1 VSTASRGVAKPLDV
15 PAGDNLHLRAVL
27 EAQPITLM
35 RVGSDGSVLAVN
47 DAGLATIGAE
57 RHEQVLGTSFT
68 DRLPDDD
75 RASFLAFIKRVATG
89 HRGSLVVDL
98 NAFTGHHSTMQVRA
112 TAHPGAPDGIE
123 SVLLTLLDITESRR
137 LEQSLVEAMTRKA
150 DEEAAYETE
159 RERLAVELRGALES
173 QSDADTRLAEIAE
186 LKRRVD
192 GLEHDRQRSTERH
205 AAELQALTEALEQG
219 RQVNQEQTAHLQRF
233 ADLEERFAT
242 LTQRHAQSEVA
253 AQTLAADLENSRI
266 ELDAARAESA
276 TARAESAA
284 ARAVAD
290 AARLDADTTRADAD
304 TAREGADAARAD
316 ANAARADADAARA
329 EAADV
334 RIGLEKEIATGRT
347 LLESAH
353 AEVARYLADL
363 AALREELD
371 GAIHTQVEQVA
382 RAQREAELNAARL
395 AAIEIALAAAQSAR
409 DSAIARAHGLAQAGS
424 RLARQLESEV
434 GAAAVIGISAGEL
447 GQQLETAVANA
458 DGHLPIAVMVAAP
471 DVRSSVTFEI
481 VQQAI
486 DAIASDR
493 RAVASTGRIVI
504 EVAPVD
510 VDEGASR
517 SRGDMRAGAYLLVAM
532 HVVASDA
539 AGGLAPELFESTDP
553 AVWAH
558 AGSPLFTAFEAMRL
572 ARGWL
577 WLAREGASDVV
588 FELYVPRV
596 EDQFTETKING

>member
-1 VSTASRGVAKPLDV
+1 
-15 PAGDNLHLRAVL
+15 
-27 EAQPITLM
+27 
-35 RVGSDGSVLAVN
+35 
-47 DAGLATIGAE
+47 
-57 RHEQVLGTSFT
+57 
-68 DRLPDDD
+68 
-75 RASFLAFIKRVATG
+75 
-89 HRGSLVVDL
+89 
-98 NAFTGHHSTMQVRA
+98 MQVRA

-304 TAREGADAARAD
+304 TARAD